1 LKYYGDLATI
11 YGSVVATSQYV
22 KSSSEP
28 LATGGFGNEG
38 NNRTDSGAVDENV
51 TISSSGRS
59 TKKAK
64 ITESDADSLISAFE
78 RSSERLATAMME
90 SATAD
95 KTLSVGLFAT
105 VDNIPGFEL
114 LHKSMYYAH
123 LVKNLNEARAAA
135 GLQVNMDHQVCF

>member
-28 LATGGFGNEG
+28 LATRGFGNEG

-59 TKKAK
+59 AKKAK

-78 RSSERLATAMME
+78 RSSERLATA
-90 SATAD
+90 SYCGQD
-95 KTLSVGLFAT
+95 VVGWF
-105 VDNIPGFEL
+105 
-114 LHKSMYYAH
+114 
-123 LVKNLNEARAAA
+123 
-135 GLQVNMDHQVCF
+135 VCNCGQHSRF